1 MPCISAMRQYNK
13 IEVASHKDHY
23 QPRRV
28 TAGATLH
35 CRTVKDLAATVTAAI
50 GVFAGTNVD
59 DLIVL
64 TVLFLSARATGQLR
78 PWQIWAGQYT
88 GLGALVAV
96 SVVAALG
103 LTIVPDDWVGLL
115 GLVPFALG
123 VKSLVAAIRA
133 RGDDEPPTP
142 AVATSLASVAGVT
155 IANGADNISVYTPLF
170 RTIGFT
176 NTLVTVAVFAVGIA
190 LWCLA
195 GSWLGSHKKVIE
207 AVQRFGHWIV
217 PAVFMLIGTLIVIES
232 GIITQWSVSDFIDTG
247 LGCQIG

>member
-1 MPCISAMRQYNK
+1 VRQYSK
-13 IEVASHKDHY
+13 IGVAPHKRPLSAAD
-23 QPRRV
+23 RI

-35 CRTVKDLAATVTAAI
+35 CRTVKDLFATVAAAI

-59 DLIVL
+59 DIIVL
-64 TVLFLSARATGQLR
+64 AVLFLSARATGQPR
-78 PWQIWAGQYT
+78 PWQIWAGQYA

-123 VKSLVAAIRA
+123 VKGLVAAIRA
-133 RGDDEPPTP
+133 RGDDEPPKP
-142 AVATSLASVAGVT
+142 AIATSLASVAGVT

-170 RTIGFT
+170 RTIGFA

-195 GSWLGSHKKVIE
+195 GSWLGSHTKVIE
-207 AVQRFGHWIV
+207 VVQRFGHWIV
-217 PAVFMLIGTLIVIES
+217 PGVFMLIGTLIVIES
-232 GIITQWSVSDFIDTG
+232 GVITRLVG
-247 LGCQIG
+247 E